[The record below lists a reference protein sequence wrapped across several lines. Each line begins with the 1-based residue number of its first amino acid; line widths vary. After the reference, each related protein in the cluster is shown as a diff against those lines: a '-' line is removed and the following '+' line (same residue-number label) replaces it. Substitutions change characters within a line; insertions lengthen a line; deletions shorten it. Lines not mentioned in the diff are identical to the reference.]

1 MTKKNVV
8 NEVESSKREAMRIRF
23 RRVLGETVPS
33 HTIREIR
40 RKIAKHVKNNCEMR
54 GKDA

>member
-1 MTKKNVV
+1 MAKKNVV
-8 NEVESSKREAMRIRF
+8 DEVESAKREAMRLRF
-23 RRVLGETVPS
+23 RRVLGEAVPS

-40 RKIAKHVKNNCEMR
+40 RKIARQLKNNCEMR